1 MATAIIFEDSLTV
14 PVCAGL
20 GEFRNWSR
28 SVDFPDLGRIDW
40 IEGRIEVDMSPEN
53 LFTHGTL
60 KTELAARIY
69 GLIREGDRGEVFVDR
84 TRVVCPA
91 ADLSVEPDVV
101 VVMHAAIDAGRVRFV
116 PAGGQPIAPAASAV
130 SSFVEIEG
138 GPDLVVEIVS
148 DASVHK
154 DTRRLPPA
162 YHAAGVR
169 EFWIVDAR
177 AQPPVFRV
185 LHRGPREFE
194 PLPLDAD
201 GWTESLVLERQVRL
215 TAHQTPR
222 GIPRYELQIQPAVA
236 PPAIHRP

>member
-20 GEFRNWSR
+20 DAFRDWTR

-60 KTELAARIY
+60 KTELAAKIY
-69 GLIREGDRGEVFVDR
+69 SLIREGDRGEVFIDR
-84 TRVVCPA
+84 ARVVCPT

-101 VVMHAAIDAGRVRFV
+101 VVTHAAIDAGRVRFV
-116 PAGGQPIAPAASAV
+116 PASGKPVSPACSAA

-162 YHAAGVR
+162 YYAAGVR
-169 EFWIVDAR
+169 ELWIVDAR
-177 AQPPVFRV
+177 GQAPEFRV
-185 LHRGPREFE
+185 LHRGPQGFE
-194 PLPLDAD
+194 PLPLNAG
-201 GWTESLVLERQVRL
+201 GWTESTILERHVRL
-215 TAHQTPR
+215 TVHQTPR
-222 GIPRYELQIQPAVA
+222 GIPRYELQVRSAA
-236 PPAIHRP
+236 AR

>member
-177 AQPPVFRV
+177 VHLHVGSV
-185 LHRGPREFE
+185 LLR
-194 PLPLDAD
+194 PLDAD
-201 GWTESLVLERQVRL
+201 GWTESLVLERHVRL
-215 TAHQTPR
+215 TVHQTPR
-222 GIPRYELQIQPAVA
+222 GIPRYELQIRPAVA
-236 PPAIHRP
+236 PPVIHRP

>member
-101 VVMHAAIDAGRVRFV
+101 VVMRLSTPAGSGSCPPAGNRSHRPPALSVPSSRSKAGRISWSR
-116 PAGGQPIAPAASAV
+116 S
-130 SSFVEIEG
+130 
-138 GPDLVVEIVS
+138 
-148 DASVHK
+148 
-154 DTRRLPPA
+154 
-162 YHAAGVR
+162 
-169 EFWIVDAR
+169 
-177 AQPPVFRV
+177 
-185 LHRGPREFE
+185 
-194 PLPLDAD
+194 
-201 GWTESLVLERQVRL
+201 
-215 TAHQTPR
+215 
-222 GIPRYELQIQPAVA
+222 
-236 PPAIHRP
+236 

>member
-1 MATAIIFEDSLTV
+1 VATAIIFEDSLTV
-14 PVCAGL
+14 PACAGL
-20 GEFRNWSR
+20 SDFRHWTR
-28 SVDFPDLGRIDW
+28 SADFPGLGRIDW
-40 IEGRIEVDMSPEN
+40 VQGRIEVDMSPEN

-60 KTELAARIY
+60 ETELAARIY

-101 VVMHAAIDAGRVRFV
+101 VVTHAAIDAGRVRFV
-116 PAGGQPIAPAASAV
+116 PAGGQPVAPAGSPA

-169 EFWIVDAR
+169 ELWIVDAR
-177 AQPPVFRV
+177 AQPLAFRV
-185 LHRGPREFE
+185 LHHGPREFE
-194 PLPLDAD
+194 PQPLDAD
-201 GWTESLVLERQVRL
+201 GWTESVVLERQVRL
-215 TAHQTPR
+215 TVHQTQR
-222 GIPRYELQIQPAVA
+222 GMPRYELQIRPAAA
-236 PPAIHRP
+236 PRAIHRP